1 MDALPKVRFAE
12 LYEAAKDARS
22 NTRKLAAH
30 LRPKH
35 VAPGDVDRAV
45 EALGLDLDWHD
56 EAALDALP
64 KVRFAE
70 LYEAAKDTAKD
81 TRSNTRKLAALLR
94 PKHVAPGDVDR
105 PPLPRGASEL
115 S

>member
-12 LYEAAKDARS
+12 LYEAAKDA
-22 NTRKLAAH
+22 
-30 LRPKH
+30 
-35 VAPGDVDRAV
+35 
-45 EALGLDLDWHD
+45 
-56 EAALDALP
+56 
-64 KVRFAE
+64 
-70 LYEAAKDTAKD
+70 
-81 TRSNTRKLAALLR
+81 RSNTRKLAALLR

>member
-1 MDALPKVRFAE
+1 M
-12 LYEAAKDARS
+12 
-22 NTRKLAAH
+22 
-30 LRPKH
+30 
-35 VAPGDVDRAV
+35 
-45 EALGLDLDWHD
+45 
-56 EAALDALP
+56 DALP